1 LIPPPKAYRIKIN
14 NNMNK
19 QVYAAF
25 DGTGEFST
33 PNLYKIFAKQE
44 DAINFII
51 DHILLKNKYAA
62 ELAGYNKK
70 GREDLAKLAK
80 AYIEEFEVN

>member
-1 LIPPPKAYRIKIN
+1 
-14 NNMNK
+14 MNK
-19 QVYAAF
+19 KVYAAF
-25 DGTGEFST
+25 DGTGEFNT

-62 ELAGYNKK
+62 ELAGYTKK
-70 GREDLAKLAK
+70 GREDLAKLAIS
-80 AYIEEFEVN
+80 YIEEYDVE